1 MLEEI
6 KKEREEYQ
14 LTTNQNERN
23 LILQSLGVLDANT
36 QFYLV
41 NLEDEEEKSK
51 LINLIKKKIEE
62 LKVFFNT
69 EEATKNRDEE
79 FCQKFLYY
87 DKLNM
92 YLGCLL
98 RKNMH
103 TNIDLIELK
112 DLYEG
117 LLLANISKEEK
128 ELITTNG
135 EVVDY
140 DMLAKI
146 VSYSDNKSISSYFE
160 MKKEEDTLE
169 AYLNSR
175 DKALRSL
182 NYLLNNI
189 DVIEVYKLFLN
200 RYFFL
205 TKKDKSIREELKD
218 ANLEYSKISKRLFSR
233 KKKEE
238 LLDLIVN
245 LKDKLAINNKEINKV
260 KRYIEMLIDKLAN
273 EKISYLLMNNK
284 RIIFALD
291 YMPYTKNP
299 FLANNLDVTFTEA
312 MNSANPDDL
321 QYFIISNLHNIT
333 EDNLK
338 EMINYLKELTKRYER
353 VLESKRLNIVGLMND
368 MFLDEKEIISD
379 SYLGAFIDKVN
390 STSDEN
396 GIKLIHYIKMLL
408 NIHDSDITIDD
419 VIDVINYPYNLTYVP
434 LNKQRERVLK

>member
-6 KKEREEYQ
+6 KKEREDYQ
-14 LTTNQNERN
+14 LTTNPNERN

-36 QFYLV
+36 QFFLV

-51 LINLIKKKIEE
+51 LINLIKKKKEE

-69 EEATKNRDEE
+69 EEATKNSDEE
-79 FCQKFLYY
+79 LRQKFLYY

-218 ANLEYSKISKRLFSR
+218 ANLKYSKISKRLFGR

-238 LLDLIVN
+238 LLNLISHI
-245 LKDKLAINNKEINKV
+245 KDKLDVNNKEINKV
-260 KRYIEMLIDKLAN
+260 KRYVEMLIDKLAN

-284 RIIFALD
+284 RIVFALD

-353 VLESKRLNIVGLMND
+353 VLDSKRLNIVGLMD
-368 MFLDEKEIISD
+368 GMFLDEKEIISD

-390 STSDEN
+390 NVSDEN

-408 NIHDSDITIDD
+408 NIHNSNLTIDD
-419 VIDVINYPYNLTYVP
+419 VIDVINYPYNLTYNP